1 LECERGRT
9 VLSDIQPEY
18 SSLVLYSGGNP
29 AATIIHR
36 IVNKDATKT
45 PGVHV
50 NTLGTFEA
58 RARTLKTKIEGVAA
72 CLELSHLNKVLA
84 LLS

>member
-1 LECERGRT
+1 LECESGRT
-9 VLSDIQPEY
+9 VISDIQPEY
-18 SSLVLYSGGNP
+18 PSLVLYSSGNP
-29 AATIIHR
+29 GVTIIHR

-45 PGVHV
+45 PSVHG

-58 RARTLKTKIEGVAA
+58 HARTLKTKVEGVAA
-72 CLELSHLNKVLA
+72 YLERFHLNKVLA